1 MKKTQKIIVVGDRV
15 LIRPDE
21 EKTQTSFGLYL
32 PQGVESKEK
41 VQGGYVVKVGPGYPL
56 PDPNA
61 MSEEP
66 WDKSNPEPKYLPLQA
81 EEGDYAIFVRKAS
94 VEIELDKEKYVIVP
108 QAAIL
113 LLFRDDILNTIQ
125 EDLEEE

>member
-41 VQGGYVVKVGPGYPL
+41 VKGGYVVKVGPGYPL

-94 VEIELDKEKYVIVP
+94 VEIEIDKEKYVIVP

-125 EDLEEE
+125 EELDDE